1 MTCII
6 AESINGL
13 FFRNC
18 VNYGV
23 LALECPGISKFIE
36 EGDEIEVEF
45 GQFTVRNKRTGEVL
59 QGTHFPEMILGVM
72 EAGGI
77 YPMMEAKGLLGD
89 PNPETA

>member
-1 MTCII
+1 M
-6 AESINGL
+6 
-13 FFRNC
+13 
-18 VNYGV
+18 
-23 LALECPGISKFIE
+23 ECPGISELIE

-59 QGTHFPEMILGVM
+59 QGKRFPEVIMEVM

-77 YPMMEAKGLLGD
+77 YPMMEQRGLLAE